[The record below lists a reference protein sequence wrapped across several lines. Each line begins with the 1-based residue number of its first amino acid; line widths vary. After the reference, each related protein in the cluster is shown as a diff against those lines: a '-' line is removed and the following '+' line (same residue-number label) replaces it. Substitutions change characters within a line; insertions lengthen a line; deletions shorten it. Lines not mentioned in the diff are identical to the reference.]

1 MPAVSVVD
9 SEMARELAFWARWG
23 HPCGRPFDAQAFMK
37 RHPQWNWLNGYMRDR
52 PSWPWTR
59 FEVLR

>member
-1 MPAVSVVD
+1 
-9 SEMARELAFWARWG
+9 MAREMAFSARWG

-37 RHPQWNWLNGYMRDR
+37 RHPQWNWLNGYMQDR

-59 FEVLR
+59 FEVLG